1 MLAGGAAR
9 VKDDWTFET
18 SGLFERRRF
27 RVNTPP
33 SGWFLKSV
41 THEGTDITDSGLDF
55 KEGQQTGGIEI
66 VLTQR
71 AAEIAG
77 SVQDAQ
83 ARPVTDYVVV
93 AYAADTTKW
102 GFQSR
107 FVRSTRPNQDG
118 RFSMKG
124 LPPEDYLVIALEYL
138 EAGEESDPEQLEKW
152 KNAATRV
159 SLKDGEQKVLPL
171 KLSR

>member
-1 MLAGGAAR
+1 M
-9 VKDDWTFET
+9 
-18 SGLFERRRF
+18 
-27 RVNTPP
+27 
-33 SGWFLKSV
+33 
-41 THEGTDITDSGLDF
+41 
-55 KEGQQTGGIEI
+55 
-66 VLTQR
+66 
-71 AAEIAG
+71 
-77 SVQDAQ
+77 
-83 ARPVTDYVVV
+83 TDYVVV

-107 FVRSTRPNQDG
+107 FIRSTRPNQDG

-152 KNAATRV
+152 KNAATRLSV
-159 SLKDGEQKVLPL
+159 KDGEQKVLSL